1 MSEAIGQPGG
11 AALPHPMGVG
21 EILSAAFQLYRRHWR
36 TLLAIAAV
44 VVVPVTL
51 LQYLLGDQV
60 RAQSKVTSNGVV
72 STPSWAVGVSG
83 LVAALAGLLMYFV
96 LTGAITRAVAAEVVG
111 EDPGVEQSYRFG
123 FHRLGSVLVVS
134 VLVGLATVGGLI
146 LLVIPGIYIGVRLA
160 VSIEALVIEG
170 RGGTQAMRRSW
181 ELVGGHWWH
190 AFGTLLVAALLTG
203 LVNALIT
210 APFGATSWFA
220 QAVVAAVATTVTLPY
235 GALVGVLLY
244 LDLRAR
250 KETLTLETLRA
261 DLQASAAYPHGHR
274 PGPVATK
281 VPRTPG
287 RRAAGRARGTGAWPA
302 PHSAAAVAPGGRAV
316 GAGPRSHRR
325 KNSSSVGALVAAQPV
340 D

>member
-1 MSEAIGQPGG
+1 MSEAIEQPGE
-11 AALPHPMGVG
+11 AALPRAMGVG
-21 EILSAAFQLYRRHWR
+21 ELLSAAFQLYQRHWR
-36 TLLAIAAV
+36 TLLAVAAV

-60 RAQSKVTSNGVV
+60 RARSGVTSNGVVV
-72 STPSWAVGVSG
+72 STPSWAVAISG
-83 LVAALAGLLMYFV
+83 LVAALAGLLMYLV

-123 FHRLGSVLVVS
+123 FHRLGSVLLVS
-134 VLVGLATVGGLI
+134 VLVGLATIGGLI

-160 VSIEALVIEG
+160 VSIEALVVEG
-170 RGGTQAMRRSW
+170 RRGTQAMSRSW

-210 APFGATSWFA
+210 APFGATSWFV
-220 QAVVAAVATTVTLPY
+220 QAVVAAIATTITLPY

-250 KETLTLETLRA
+250 KETLTLEALRA
-261 DLQASAAYPHGHR
+261 DLQASAA
-274 PGPVATK
+274 
-281 VPRTPG
+281 
-287 RRAAGRARGTGAWPA
+287 
-302 PHSAAAVAPGGRAV
+302 
-316 GAGPRSHRR
+316 
-325 KNSSSVGALVAAQPV
+325 
-340 D
+340 